1 MKNIIKTIT
10 LLLLVIATTSSCKKD
25 DSPSLVDNTIQKGNW
40 KITFFQDSGN
50 DETSH
55 FSGYEFIFNS
65 GGSVT
70 ASNGNNSVSG
80 TWTTGTDDSQSKL
93 ILNFGSTAPFDE
105 LNEDWHVLEET
116 TTMIRCEHISGGNG
130 GTDYLTF
137 EKI

>member
-1 MKNIIKTIT
+1 MKNIIKTVT
-10 LLLLVIATTSSCKKD
+10 LLLLVIATASSCKKD

>member
-10 LLLLVIATTSSCKKD
+10 LLLLVIAAASSCKKD

-65 GGSVT
+65 DGSVT

-116 TTMIRCEHISGGNG
+116 STMIRCEHISGGNG

>member
-1 MKNIIKTIT
+1 MKNIIKIMT
-10 LLLLVIATTSSCKKD
+10 LLLLVIATASSCKKD

-55 FSGYEFIFNS
+55 FSGYEFIFNTD
-65 GGSVT
+65 GSVT
-70 ASNGNNSVSG
+70 ASNSNNSVSG
-80 TWTTGTDDSQSKL
+80 TWMTGTDDSQSKL

-116 TTMIRCEHISGGNG
+116 STMIRCEHISGGNG